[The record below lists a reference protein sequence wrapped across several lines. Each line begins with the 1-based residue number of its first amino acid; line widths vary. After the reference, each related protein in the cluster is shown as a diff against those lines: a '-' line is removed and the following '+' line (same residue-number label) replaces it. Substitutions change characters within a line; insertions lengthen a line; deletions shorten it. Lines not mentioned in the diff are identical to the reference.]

1 MIPWPTPNA
10 SRLPACLKHKPGRVR
25 LRTGKGVKVG
35 ALRFAEHTLRYSSE
49 IVTRR
54 DLQIELAP
62 IRSDIQI
69 MKWMLGFSLALSVT
83 ILFKIFT

>member
-1 MIPWPTPNA
+1 MGTTVFDTLA
-10 SRLPACLKHKPGRVR
+10 YAKRLKSA
-25 LRTGKGVKVG
+25 GVPETQAEAQAE
-35 ALRFAEHTLRYSSE
+35 ALAAAISSE

-54 DLQIELAP
+54 DLQIELAS

-69 MKWMLGFSLALSVT
+69 IKWMLGFNLALSVT